1 MSPTDGLPVAYV
13 EDNNALHFNSMV
25 VEICKLKPSLRYAG
39 SMDENINF
47 PIVAPSCWA
56 ADNVNEWRRNP
67 YECRWSEHEEP
78 YIL

>member
-25 VEICKLKPSLRYAG
+25 VEIPMCKLKPSLRYAG

-47 PIVAPSCWA
+47 PIVAPSC
-56 ADNVNEWRRNP
+56 
-67 YECRWSEHEEP
+67 
-78 YIL
+78 